1 MIPRMLRNRLTFSVG
16 LASLL
21 GAIPLP
27 SVASERAIITAP
39 SVPPPKV
46 QSNKKQAE
54 APSNLGSFKSGN
66 TGVNLDAIPLP
77 TVPSI
82 DPKAARQL
90 RDRIEKEKDWLL
102 EDGMDEPVSGAKAL
116 EEAWELGDTKT
127 PRKSAIERRLRGK
140 DRESGDRSEE
150 GSRDRD
156 AQGRDGRSPRRG
168 KPETEKEEEDGF
180 SYRGDRANAP
190 GFNLPGEKSL
200 NPFEA
205 ANKTSFNERMGGHQ
219 GGIFDKSELDL
230 GSSIKA
236 AEADYVRRME
246 RLGLTGSADSVLK
259 DPAIRVDAL
268 GQERQ
273 MRVDQFTQALG
284 GTTGNS
290 LSGLASSAESS
301 LALPSLAKPATPA
314 GNFFDKPL
322 GTDLV
327 RPFAAPAAASGTASR
342 ANDFLRNGGSG
353 FAPLPRTSF

>member
-1 MIPRMLRNRLTFSVG
+1 MLRNRLTFSVG

-168 KPETEKEEEDGF
+168 KPERARVQST
-180 SYRGDRANAP
+180 RGEVPQSVR
-190 GFNLPGEKSL
+190 
-200 NPFEA
+200 
-205 ANKTSFNERMGGHQ
+205 GGQ
-219 GGIFDKSELDL
+219 QD
-230 GSSIKA
+230 
-236 AEADYVRRME
+236 
-246 RLGLTGSADSVLK
+246 VL
-259 DPAIRVDAL
+259 
-268 GQERQ
+268 Q
-273 MRVDQFTQALG
+273 
-284 GTTGNS
+284 
-290 LSGLASSAESS
+290 
-301 LALPSLAKPATPA
+301 
-314 GNFFDKPL
+314 
-322 GTDLV
+322 
-327 RPFAAPAAASGTASR
+327 
-342 ANDFLRNGGSG
+342 
-353 FAPLPRTSF
+353 